1 MKPTRTHSIR
11 SDPSLHLDSG
21 DLAEFDRAKAFIE
34 ALWPIIEKADEHA
47 RDACKL
53 SVELL
58 CKLKDYAAKMHA
70 SSLSSELKKPDTQY
84 IIPTTISLAPCLS
97 YVQEATKE
105 AIMIVEKPDTE
116 TQKLKLQGKHIMR
129 VTLFGSVGFLGLLS
143 FMGRSTFVPFLGMV
157 LLFFGVAAYYGRCE
171 YKATIRGVE
180 FNCCP

>member
-1 MKPTRTHSIR
+1 M
-11 SDPSLHLDSG
+11 
-21 DLAEFDRAKAFIE
+21 AEFDRAKAFIE
-34 ALWPIIEKADEHA
+34 ALLPIIEKADEHA